1 MANELNTND
10 GLNKDGT
17 ELIDKL
23 VNCPNGKE
31 PDVLDENIELVDAGF
46 ISALMEVGQAQIH
59 HGNQDGAKFLFHVA
73 RELAKQLGFY
83 PDPNASQ
90 VPAQ

>member
-1 MANELNTND
+1 MNEERQEQYF
-10 GLNKDGT
+10 

-59 HGNQDGAKFLFHVA
+59 HGNQDGAKFLFHLA

-90 VPAQ
+90 APAQ

>member
-1 MANELNTND
+1 MNEERQEQYF
-10 GLNKDGT
+10 

-46 ISALMEVGQAQIH
+46 ICALMEVGQAQIH

-73 RELAKQLGFY
+73 RELAKLLGFY

>member
-1 MANELNTND
+1 MNEERQEQYF
-10 GLNKDGT
+10 

-83 PDPNASQ
+83 PDPNASE

>member
-1 MANELNTND
+1 MEEQRQ
-10 GLNKDGT
+10 KQYF

-46 ISALMEVGQAQIH
+46 VSVLMQVGQAQIH

-73 RELAKQLGFY
+73 RELAKQLGLY
-83 PDPNASQ
+83 PDPNTSETT
-90 VPAQ
+90 AQ

>member
-1 MANELNTND
+1 MNEERQEQYF
-10 GLNKDGT
+10 

-59 HGNQDGAKFLFHVA
+59 HGNQDGAK
-73 RELAKQLGFY
+73 
-83 PDPNASQ
+83 
-90 VPAQ
+90 

>member
-1 MANELNTND
+1 MDEQRQEQYF
-10 GLNKDGT
+10 

-23 VNCPNGKE
+23 VNCQNGKE

-46 ISALMEVGQAQIH
+46 VSVLMQVGQAQIH

-73 RELAKQLGFY
+73 RELAKQLGLY
-83 PDPNASQ
+83 PDPNAAE

>member
-1 MANELNTND
+1 MNEERQEQYF
-10 GLNKDGT
+10 

-31 PDVLDENIELVDAGF
+31 PDVLDENIELVDADF
-46 ISALMEVGQAQIH
+46 ISVLMEVGQAQIH
-59 HGNQDGAKFLFHVA
+59 HGNQDGAKFLFHLA

-90 VPAQ
+90 APAQ

>member
-1 MANELNTND
+1 MQTQHC
-10 GLNKDGT
+10 

>member
-1 MANELNTND
+1 MNEERQEQYF
-10 GLNKDGT
+10 

>member
-1 MANELNTND
+1 MNEERQEQYF
-10 GLNKDGT
+10 

-73 RELAKQLGFY
+73 RELAKQLGVY

-90 VPAQ
+90 APAQ

>member
-1 MANELNTND
+1 MDEQ
-10 GLNKDGT
+10 KQEQYF

-23 VNCPNGKE
+23 VQCPNGKE

-46 ISALMEVGQAQIH
+46 VSVLLQVGQAQIH
-59 HGNQDGAKFLFHVA
+59 HGNQDGAKFLFHLA
-73 RELAKQLGFY
+73 RELAKQLGLY
-83 PDPNASQ
+83 PDPNASE

>member
-1 MANELNTND
+1 MNEERQEQYF
-10 GLNKDGT
+10 

-90 VPAQ
+90 LPAQ